1 MFNRYRS
8 RLRTKTTSIA
18 ASNPFVLDQISTPS
32 AAAYSLRKL
41 RGAYTGNAVR
51 VRRSSDNTEL
61 DVGFASI
68 SQNLAVNGDFSNG
81 GTGWTLSNA
90 SVSSGVLNVSGGAD
104 FIKRNIGLVQGK
116 KYWFS
121 FNYTCSAG
129 ANLRVNNG
137 NANGSSPVYRR
148 NAINGTSGKIQGSFI
163 ATTTSGFFAIEAD
176 ANTFTGTI
184 DNIIVC
190 EVGLAGNDL
199 DLYALSQFCA
209 PSGGSQSSVS
219 SGLVSTWYDQSGFA
233 RHATQVTAG
242 NQPRIVNAGVLDT
255 LGGKPTVVQV
265 PAGAWL
271 ELPAFTGLTSVGA
284 FAVYAQTSAGNGSA
298 PWWLPGAG
306 SGLYDHMSYADGNAY
321 VGIFSTTR
329 PNFGAFASTSN
340 VAMQATA
347 TQSGTALALYRN
359 GTQIGTAQAATFA
372 LPTSRQIFG
381 VQGNMSLSELI
392 LTSGAPPIPDRQNIE
407 RNQGNYYGIA
417 IA

>member
-51 VRRSSDNTEL
+51 VRRTSDNTEL

-90 SVSSGVLNVSGGAD
+90 SVASGVLNVSGGAD

-121 FNYTCSAG
+121 FDYTCSVG

-137 NANGSSPVYRR
+137 NANGSSPVYMR

-199 DLYALSQFCA
+199 DLYAITQFCA

-242 NQPRIVNAGVLDT
+242 NQPRIVNAGVL
-255 LGGKPTVVQV
+255 V
-265 PAGAWL
+265 
-271 ELPAFTGLTSVGA
+271 
-284 FAVYAQTSAGNGSA
+284 
-298 PWWLPGAG
+298 
-306 SGLYDHMSYADGNAY
+306 AY
-321 VGIFSTTR
+321 NSR
-329 PNFGAFASTSN
+329 PMMEFYLNPSDVF
-340 VAMQATA
+340 
-347 TQSGTALALYRN
+347 
-359 GTQIGTAQAATFA
+359 
-372 LPTSRQIFG
+372 FG
-381 VQGNMSLSELI
+381 VQGTLDVGSVSIVIDNKSSTTFPNWSSIFFNTSPRRPMLYGVPATPQLGSDFPLSIWVNGSQGVSNPTFLTPPPADTPRVVHASLAST
-392 LTSGAPPIPDRQNIE
+392 LTSNSALRIGKTDNNFEGRFGEFIILPLQLVTSERQNLD
-407 RNQGNYYGIA
+407 RDQGNYYGIA